1 VTLEIRPCPTL
12 HGDIVLPPDKS
23 TLHRALYLAL
33 LAREPSHILPRSSAR
48 DVQATLEVI
57 QQLGARVVPDGE
69 GWTVIPPDQPVAPD
83 GPLQA
88 HNSGSTVR
96 IGMGAVAPFPI
107 ETLWDGDASL
117 RARPMDRVLRPL
129 NLRGL
134 RVLDPSDRLPL
145 RLRGPARRPLHYTSP
160 VASAQVKTAV
170 LLSGLYAE
178 GETVYTEPALSR
190 THTERL
196 LRHLD
201 LPLHTENLTL
211 YLTPHPVP
219 GFRLEVSGDP
229 SAAAPFVVLGLLHPR
244 AELVLQGVNLN
255 PVRRT
260 YLEILQHAGGRIHVE
275 WTSTTG
281 PDPVGTVVV
290 RSSSLDHLQISP
302 EQVPALIDELPF
314 LALAATFARKPSR
327 FEGLSELRVKESDR
341 YAGVCRLLRKLGARI
356 RCEDD
361 RWEIEP
367 GPLRGGVLWDPQMDH
382 RLVFLGAIAGHLLQ
396 EGIRLAGAAW
406 AAISHPGFFRTL
418 EAICEP

>member
-1 VTLEIRPCPTL
+1 P
-12 HGDIVLPPDKS
+12 
-23 TLHRALYLAL
+23 
-33 LAREPSHILPRSSAR
+33 
-48 DVQATLEVI
+48 
-57 QQLGARVVPDGE
+57 E
-69 GWTVIPPDQPVAPD
+69 GI
-83 GPLQA
+83 LQA

-96 IGMGAVAPFPI
+96 MGLGAVAPFPL
-107 ETLWDGDASL
+107 ETVWDGDASL

-129 NLRGL
+129 VQRGL
-134 RVLDPSDRLPL
+134 RVLGSADRLPL
-145 RLRGPARRPLHYTSP
+145 HVRGPARGPLTYTSS

-190 THTERL
+190 THTEQI
-196 LRHLD
+196 LRYLE
-201 LPLHTENLTL
+201 LPLRVENLTL
-211 YLTPHPVP
+211 YLSPHPVP

-244 AELVLQGVNLN
+244 AELVFRGVNLN
-255 PVRRT
+255 PIRRT
-260 YLEILQHAGGRIHVE
+260 YLEILQRAGGRIYIE
-275 WTSTTG
+275 LTSTSG

-341 YAGVCRLLRKLGARI
+341 YAGVCRLLGKLGARI
-356 RCEDD
+356 RCVDD

-367 GPLRGGVLWDPQMDH
+367 GPLRGGVLWDPRMDH
-382 RLVFLGAIAGHLLQ
+382 RLLFLGAIAGHLLN
-396 EGIRLAGAAW
+396 EGIRLTGAGW
-406 AAISHPGFFRTL
+406 AAVSHPGFFRTL
-418 EAICEP
+418 EAICGN